1 MAALWRAYRT
11 KHYGPHAK
19 ALRLRRVRAGQPE
32 DPPPG
37 SNRMIQRDAQVLKRW
52 ADKKA
57 ALARR
62 AQLPTHETLLQQ
74 HARKRGWS
82 QQRSDDKP
90 CCSVHWSTRATLRT
104 VQSHDIARAN
114 ALRSPATGGG
124 GGNLKRK
131 SDKAVGDFAL
141 QWLRGVGACGWVQ
154 QRLVLLLQ
162 TTYRCAL
169 LLLLLH
175 LACAHACIRPQ
186 LTLHLNCLRSHLARR
201 LLAHVTRHTQGFA
214 RTRLRSPVKPR
225 SSAAG
230 GGAAAAASSVSDTD
244 RAKVM
249 HAYGG
254 RKSVLYTMIHSDDSR
269 PSTGSPGKAARG
281 NRNERLG
288 QLFAYAG
295 KWRWW
300 WWWWW

>member
-1 MAALWRAYRT
+1 MV
-11 KHYGPHAK
+11 GC
-19 ALRLRRVRAGQPE
+19 
-32 DPPPG
+32 
-37 SNRMIQRDAQVLKRW
+37 S
-52 ADKKA
+52 
-57 ALARR
+57 
-62 AQLPTHETLLQQ
+62 
-74 HARKRGWS
+74 RGWCCCCRPRTGVRCS
-82 QQRSDDKP
+82 C
-90 CCSVHWSTRATLRT
+90 CCSTL
-104 VQSHDIARAN
+104 H
-114 ALRSPATGGG
+114 
-124 GGNLKRK
+124 
-131 SDKAVGDFAL
+131 
-141 QWLRGVGACGWVQ
+141 
-154 QRLVLLLQ
+154 
-162 TTYRCAL
+162 
-169 LLLLLH
+169 
-175 LACAHACIRPQ
+175 AHACIRPQ

-225 SSAAG
+225 SSAAAAGGDEGGGGG

-300 WWWWW
+300 WWWW